1 MIFSTDNA
9 DWEVV
14 FKSGDAMKSELVK
27 NEIENNDMD
36 CILLNKKD
44 TMYPMFGLYL
54 LHVRKADAAVAKIII
69 DVFMNKND
77 AETE

>member
-1 MIFSTDNA
+1 MILSTENA

-27 NEIENNDMD
+27 NEVENNDIG

-44 TMYPMFGLYL
+44 TVYPMFGLYL
-54 LHVRKADAAVAKIII
+54 LHVRKEDSAVAKVII

>member
-14 FKSGDAMKSELVK
+14 FKSGDTMKSELVK

-54 LHVRKADAAVAKIII
+54 LHVRRVDAAVAKIII
-69 DVFMNKND
+69 DVFMNEND
-77 AETE
+77 AKTE